1 MFFQHFQ
8 QMNRRQ
14 PSARAQNFNHLR
26 KKAFGMRL
34 ALYRGMEECTKV
46 AVQYG
51 VHIEVVC
58 IAVWNPQAP
67 SSWTPFE
74 PAVLMR
80 SLGPVELGHHS
91 TIPHLGCSGK
101 PRAPLTGKASLH
113 GRARGRPRYTSP
125 FPPHRRGCRG
135 RLTRKASQR
144 LSVSSSAARANFR
157 K

>member
-1 MFFQHFQ
+1 
-8 QMNRRQ
+8 
-14 PSARAQNFNHLR
+14 
-26 KKAFGMRL
+26 MRL

-51 VHIEVVC
+51 MHIDEARIGVR
-58 IAVWNPQAP
+58 NPQTP

-91 TIPHLGCSGK
+91 TIPHLGCFGE
-101 PRAPLTGKASLH
+101 PRTPLTGKASLH

-125 FPPHRRGCRG
+125 FPPHSRGCRG
-135 RLTRKASQR
+135 HLTRKASQR
-144 LSVSSSAARANFR
+144 LSVFLLAARTKFR
-157 K
+157 RVGSE